1 MGNGDRHG
9 DSRLRPAPCASIRA
23 AVKRLAGLAQLVE
36 RQFCKLDVA
45 GSIPAAG
52 TIFSGGPARVSQGRA
67 RRQVPPENRWPESAK
82 APSLLYSPLVESGWI
97 FARRSQLT
105 GLMTENVKIAE
116 TIDQIVR
123 LLPSDKAEQLLD
135 QMLAQARKMAAHIQ
149 ADTAAGLLRGL
160 PLFPERP
167 DPKESSFAFFCRVY
181 GDVIMA
187 GSVFS
192 DDLRR
197 HDSRLYDALMVYQ
210 QAPGKTSCGFDPP
223 TRPTGPERTPQEER
237 CRQARRG
244 GLTPA
249 RQRGLCL
256 PGNAKTPRTAS
267 YIGRLT
273 HLRFETFIP
282 SKALERDWGIKPQS
296 GCQEARP
303 LFALSYRGPAATESV
318 VRPSG

>member
-1 MGNGDRHG
+1 
-9 DSRLRPAPCASIRA
+9 
-23 AVKRLAGLAQLVE
+23 
-36 RQFCKLDVA
+36 
-45 GSIPAAG
+45 
-52 TIFSGGPARVSQGRA
+52 
-67 RRQVPPENRWPESAK
+67 
-82 APSLLYSPLVESGWI
+82 
-97 FARRSQLT
+97 
-105 GLMTENVKIAE
+105 MTENVKIAE

-210 QAPGKTSCGFDPP
+210 QARGKRLADLIPQRD
-223 TRPTGPERTPQEER
+223 RPVRSGR
-237 CRQARRG
+237 
-244 GLTPA
+244 
-249 RQRGLCL
+249 
-256 PGNAKTPRTAS
+256 PRKS
-267 YIGRLT
+267 
-273 HLRFETFIP
+273 
-282 SKALERDWGIKPQS
+282 D
-296 GCQEARP
+296 
-303 LFALSYRGPAATESV
+303 V
-318 VRPSG
+318 VRPDVAA